1 MAAAKQGIYAIEV
14 DPRQL
19 KDLLGVLRSLD
30 KETQDEVRTRAQ
42 PLSQRLAGQLM
53 MFANSAPA
61 PQTKLLSSPKAIKT
75 PRDRLIRVDIG
86 GSVKVGRKY
95 GGQKN
100 SRGQKTKQNA
110 APAGALLWGT
120 EYGSHAGID
129 SLGRQYSDR
138 FKVRAN
144 PRGYWIAP
152 AVESYVPVVAKEYA
166 EMIQE
171 VAKRGGVA

>member
-1 MAAAKQGIYAIEV
+1 
-14 DPRQL
+14 
-19 KDLLGVLRSLD
+19 
-30 KETQDEVRTRAQ
+30 
-42 PLSQRLAGQLM
+42 
-53 MFANSAPA
+53 
-61 PQTKLLSSPKAIKT
+61 
-75 PRDRLIRVDIG
+75 LIRVDIG

-129 SLGRQYSDR
+129 SLGRPYSDR

-144 PRGYWIAP
+144 TRGYWIAP
-152 AVESYVPVVAKEYA
+152 AVENYVPIVAKEYA

>member
-1 MAAAKQGIYAIEV
+1 MAAAKQGVYAIEV

-19 KDLLGVLRSLD
+19 KDLLGTLRALD

-42 PLSQRLAGQLM
+42 GLSVRLAGQLM
-53 MFANSAPA
+53 MYANAAPS
-61 PQTKLLSSPKAIKT
+61 PQTKLLSTPKAIKT

-100 SRGQKTKQNA
+100 SRGQKTKQNQ

-120 EYGSHAGID
+120 EYGSHPGID
-129 SLGRQYSDR
+129 SIGRPYTDR
-138 FKVRAN
+138 FKVGSN
-144 PRGYWIAP
+144 PKGYWIAP
-152 AVESYVPVVAKEYA
+152 AVDYYVPIVAKEYA

>member
-1 MAAAKQGIYAIEV
+1 MAAAKQGVYAIEV

-30 KETQDEVRTRAQ
+30 KETQNEVRTRAQ

-53 MFANSAPA
+53 MSANQAPA
-61 PQTKLLSSPKAIKT
+61 PATKLLANSKAIKT

-95 GGQKN
+95 GGQNN
-100 SRGQKTKQNA
+100 SRGQKTKQNS

-120 EYGSHAGID
+120 EYGSHPGID
-129 SLGRQYSDR
+129 SLGRKYTDR

-144 PRGYWIAP
+144 SKGYWIAP
-152 AVESYVPVVAKEYA
+152 AVEFYVPIVAKEYA